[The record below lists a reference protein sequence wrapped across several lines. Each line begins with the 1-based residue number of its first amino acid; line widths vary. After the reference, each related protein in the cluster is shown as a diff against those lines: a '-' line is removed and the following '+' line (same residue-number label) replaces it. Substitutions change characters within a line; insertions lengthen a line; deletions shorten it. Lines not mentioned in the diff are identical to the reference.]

1 MDYMS
6 VLQIQDH
13 PMNEKL
19 YSVDEQQ
26 DRELE
31 ESIRQYG
38 IISPIIV
45 NQQNFIVSGH
55 RRFKAAKAIGLEV
68 VPVSKKRFDTTS
80 EEVLYLIASNEY
92 RIKTNEDRIREG
104 KKIAEIMAKDPRS
117 GGRLRDRVGKEIGI
131 SGRSY
136 EKGEAVVE
144 AIDALEEKDPEKAE
158 ALRAKLNKSIDSA
171 HKAVASGDIAVA
183 EEDDITEEEAE
194 SELADVEAEAE
205 RRAAETRLFF
215 YWKPLRAMIAEM
227 EHTYIGL
234 AKRRNA
240 TTPAALGAMIGNIK
254 EMVVRLQSWDPRQMA
269 DCPSCK
275 GTGKLV
281 TSNANGEETA
291 VICLNCLNGKVGLS
305 KKSEY

>member
-13 PMNEKL
+13 PMNEKI

-31 ESIRQYG
+31 QSIREYG
-38 IISPIIV
+38 IISPIII
-45 NQQNFIVSGH
+45 NQHNFIVSGH
-55 RRFKAAKAIGLEV
+55 RRFKAAKAIGLEA

-104 KKIAEIMAKDPRS
+104 KKIAEIMAKDPSS

-131 SGRSY
+131 SGRSF
-136 EKGEAVVE
+136 EKGEAVVK
-144 AIDALEEKDPEKAE
+144 AIDALEEADPEKAE
-158 ALRAKLNKSIDSA
+158 ALREKLNKSIDSA
-171 HKAVASGDIAVA
+171 HKAVVSGDIAVA
-183 EEDDITEEEAE
+183 DDITEEEAE
-194 SELADVEAEAE
+194 EELAEVEAEAE
-205 RRAAETRLFF
+205 KRASDARLFF
-215 YWKPLRAMIAEM
+215 YWRPLKAMLAEM
-227 EHTYIGL
+227 EHTYIAL
-234 AKRRNA
+234 AKRRNS

-254 EMVVRLQSWDPRQMA
+254 EMVIRLQSWDPRDMA

-275 GTGKLV
+275 GTGKLATV
-281 TSNANGEETA
+281 NANGEEVSVA
-291 VICLNCLNGKVGLS
+291 CLNCLNGKVGLS
-305 KKSEY
+305 KKSDY